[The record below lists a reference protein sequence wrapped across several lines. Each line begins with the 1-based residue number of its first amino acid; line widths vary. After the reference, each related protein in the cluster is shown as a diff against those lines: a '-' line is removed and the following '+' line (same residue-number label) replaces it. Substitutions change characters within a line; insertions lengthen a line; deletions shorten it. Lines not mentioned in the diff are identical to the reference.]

1 MHPRHDFKHDKRLQ
15 YAINEAD
22 GLLGLTCEERLGT
35 CRYTVAKKEKLDK
48 SKCKELLF

>member
-22 GLLGLTCEERLGT
+22 SLLGLTCEERLGT
-35 CRYTVAKKEKLDK
+35 CRYTVNKKEKLDK